1 MQARSLCSYI
11 FVMCLVSQYWFN
23 GTQMLGAM
31 YDKFVDS
38 VHSLMERKCCGLHFH
53 RLAVFDNAKAM
64 PTSSQMDQ

>member
-11 FVMCLVSQYWFN
+11 FVVCLVSQYWFN

-38 VHSLMERKCCGLHFH
+38 VHSLMEVGL
-53 RLAVFDNAKAM
+53 VFKK
-64 PTSSQMDQ
+64 QLVL